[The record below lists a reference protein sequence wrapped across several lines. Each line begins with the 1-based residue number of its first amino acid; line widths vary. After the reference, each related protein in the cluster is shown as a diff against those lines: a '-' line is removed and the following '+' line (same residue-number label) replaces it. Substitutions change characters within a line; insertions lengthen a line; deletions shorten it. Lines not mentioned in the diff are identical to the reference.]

1 MEHQPPPLEELG
13 LDLVASSR
21 WRRRVAL
28 ARPVAALAGVVTAVA
43 AGHAVWAL
51 APLFLVFVTVVSLM
65 HDTVHGALGLRRRA
79 SDLTLFAA
87 GAMLMVS
94 GHAYRATH
102 INHHRVFPG
111 PDDPEGDAAHMS
123 LARALVA
130 GPLHV
135 PRIWLWAFRRARRGR
150 AWLVAEALVP
160 PAAIAVG
167 TLWLRPLLAYT
178 VLAIVGGWLYPLLTV
193 RLPHA
198 HPGDEP
204 LTQARTLRGR
214 LVPPLLLEQT
224 YHLEHHLYPRVPS
237 HKLPELARRLDP
249 FLRAAGIEP
258 RRVP

>member
-1 MEHQPPPLEELG
+1 MHQPPPLDELG
-13 LDLVASSR
+13 PDLVRTTA

-28 ARPVAALAGVVTAVA
+28 ARPAAALAGVVTAVA
-43 AGHAVWAL
+43 GGHVVWAL
-51 APLFLVFVTVVSLM
+51 VPLFLVFTTVISLM
-65 HDTVHGALGLRRRA
+65 HDAVHGSLGLRRRGT
-79 SDLTLFAA
+79 DTTLFLA
-87 GAMLMVS
+87 GALLMVS

-111 PDDPEGDAAHMS
+111 PDDPEGVAATLS
-123 LARALVA
+123 IGRALLV

-135 PRIWLWAFRRARRGR
+135 GRIWLWAFRHSRRGR

-160 PAAIAVG
+160 PIALATGALVCA
-167 TLWLRPLLAYT
+167 PLVAYT
-178 VLAIVGGWLYPLLTV
+178 VLALVGGWLYPLLTV

-204 LTQARTLRGR
+204 VTQARTLRGR
-214 LVPPLLLEQT
+214 IVPPLLLEQT

-237 HKLPELARRLDP
+237 HKLPELARRLEP
-249 FLRAAGIEP
+249 FLRSAGVTP

>member
-1 MEHQPPPLEELG
+1 MSHTPPPLEELG
-13 LDLVASSR
+13 LDLVGTTA

-28 ARPVAALAGVVTAVA
+28 VRPAAALVGVVTAAA
-43 AGHAVWAL
+43 AGHLVWAL
-51 APLFLVFVTVVSLM
+51 LPLFIVFTTVISLM
-65 HDTVHGALGLRRRA
+65 HDTVHGALGLRRRGT
-79 SDLTLFAA
+79 DLALFGA
-87 GAMLMVS
+87 GALLVVS

-111 PDDPEGDAAHMS
+111 PDDPEGEAARMS
-123 LARALVA
+123 IARALVA

-135 PRIWLWAFRRARRGR
+135 PRIWIWAFRHARRDRG
-150 AWLVAEALVP
+150 WLVAEAAVL
-160 PAAIAVG
+160 PAAIGAGLLCHPVLLYVGLAV
-167 TLWLRPLLAYT
+167 A
-178 VLAIVGGWLYPLLTV
+178 GGWLYPLLTV

-204 LTQARTLRGR
+204 VLQARTLRGR

-249 FLRAAGIEP
+249 FLRSAGVVP
-258 RRVP
+258 RRVL